1 MIQEKKLER
10 NFQSLIYAAAGST
23 STSALSIRRQIMDY
37 KNSYFELV
45 IGERNV
51 AMKYYPPVDG
61 GEALTMDEI
70 IEYLD
75 EHGIKD
81 YDIKKINENLITATK
96 PVKFVISDETA
107 YQIDEV
113 MKVKVTPDKMYA
125 IARFY
130 PPSEGRKRAN
140 LDELERDLS
149 AMKITNG
156 VLIDV
161 LKKHVAYPEYCKNII
176 VAMGTKPV
184 QGTKASIEYKFQTD
198 RKAKPRLN
206 DDGTVDF
213 HHLDNIS
220 HVKKGDVLAI
230 LTKEDPGK
238 SGMDIYGTEVRPA
251 KVERLVLKH
260 GNNIELTEDGLQLI
274 SQVDGHVTLE
284 GDRVFVSNNF
294 DVAAD
299 VDNSTGDIDYNG
311 SVTVKGNVRTGF
323 SINAKGNVE
332 IFGVVE
338 GANIY
343 AEGDIILHRGIQGM
357 GKGRLECKGNLISK
371 FIESAEVCV
380 DGYIETDTILHSN
393 ISAKGD
399 IYVRGKNGNIIGGK
413 VRSTSLIEATR
424 IGSTMGTM
432 TEVEVGTD
440 PSVSA
445 RLHEIKGLINDKSEE
460 RKKLEQ
466 LVSLLRKKQDAGMLE
481 PDKVPLIQ
489 STTKNMILLDSD
501 MKKLTDEYN
510 ELSELIAGNKNAKI
524 QARSD
529 VYAGTKVV
537 IAGDFILIHD
547 DLAHVR
553 FKKEKGEIKPSG
565 F

>member
-1 MIQEKKLER
+1 ME
-10 NFQSLIYAAAGST
+10 
-23 STSALSIRRQIMDY
+23 Y

-45 IGERNV
+45 VGDRYV
-51 AMKYYPPVDG
+51 AMNYYPPVDG

-75 EHGIKD
+75 EHSVKN
-81 YDIKKINENLITATK
+81 YDLMKINETLITATK
-96 PVKFVISDETA
+96 PVKITISDETT
-107 YQIDEV
+107 YPIDES

-130 PPSEGRKRAN
+130 PPSEGRKRAD
-140 LDELERDLS
+140 LAEFERDLES
-149 AMKITNG
+149 MKITHG
-156 VLIDV
+156 IFTEV
-161 LKKHVAYPEYCKNII
+161 LKRHIESPEYCKNVI

-220 HVKKGDVLAI
+220 HVKKGDVLAV

-238 SGMDIYGTEVRPA
+238 SGIDIYGAEIKPA
-251 KVERLVLKH
+251 KVERLVLKY
-260 GNNIELTEDGLQLI
+260 GKNIDITEDGLKLI

-294 DVAAD
+294 DVPAD
-299 VDNSTGDIDYNG
+299 VDNSTGDVEYNG

-323 SINAKGNVE
+323 SIRAKGNVE

-343 AEGDIILHRGIQGM
+343 ADGDIILHRGIQGM

-371 FIESAEVCV
+371 FIESAEVLV

-393 ISAKGD
+393 ITAKGD

-413 VRSTSLIEATR
+413 VRATSFIEATR

-445 RLHEIKGLINDKSEE
+445 RLHEIKALTADKTEE

-466 LVSLLRKKQDAGMLE
+466 LVTLLRKKQDAGMLE

-489 STTKNMILLDSD
+489 STTKNMILLDSEI
-501 MKKLTDEYN
+501 KKLTEEYD
-510 ELSELIAGNKNAKI
+510 ELSELIAGNANAKI

-537 IAGDFILIHD
+537 IAGDFILVHD

-553 FKKEKGEIKPSG
+553 FKKEKGEIRPSG

>member
-1 MIQEKKLER
+1 
-10 NFQSLIYAAAGST
+10 
-23 STSALSIRRQIMDY
+23 MDY
-37 KNSYFELV
+37 KNSYFQLV

-51 AMKYYPPVDG
+51 SMKYFPPVDG

-81 YDIKKINENLITATK
+81 YDIKKINENLITASK

-130 PPSEGRKRAN
+130 PPSEGRKRADV
-140 LDELERDLS
+140 DELERDLS

-156 VLIDV
+156 VLREV
-161 LKKHVAYPEYCKNII
+161 LMKHEAYPEYCKNII

-220 HVKKGDVLAI
+220 HVKKGDVLAV

-238 SGMDIYGTEVRPA
+238 SGMDIYGTEVKPA

-260 GNNIELTEDGLQLI
+260 GNNIEMTEDGLQLI

-294 DVAAD
+294 DVPAD

-357 GKGRLECKGNLISK
+357 AKGRLECKGNLISK

-413 VRSTSLIEATR
+413 VRSTSFIEATR

-445 RLHEIKGLINDKSEE
+445 RLHEIKGLINDKTEE

-466 LVSLLRKKQDAGMLE
+466 LISLLRKKQDAGMLE
-481 PDKVPLIQ
+481 PDKLPLIQ

-510 ELSELIAGNKNAKI
+510 ELSELIAGNINAKI

>member
-10 NFQSLIYAAAGST
+10 NFQSLIYATAGST

-51 AMKYYPPVDG
+51 AMKYYPPVAG

-130 PPSEGRKRAN
+130 PPSEGRKRAD

-156 VLIDV
+156 ILTDV

-260 GNNIELTEDGLQLI
+260 GNNIEMTEDGLQLI

-481 PDKVPLIQ
+481 PDKLPLIQ

>member
-1 MIQEKKLER
+1 ME
-10 NFQSLIYAAAGST
+10 
-23 STSALSIRRQIMDY
+23 Y
-37 KNSYFELV
+37 KNSYFQLV

-51 AMKYYPPVDG
+51 AMNYYPPVDG
-61 GEALTMDEI
+61 GESLNLDEI
-70 IEYLD
+70 VDYLD
-75 EHGIKD
+75 SHGIKD
-81 YDIKKINENLITATK
+81 YDIKKINETILTATK
-96 PVKFVISDETA
+96 PIKITISNETA
-107 YQIDEV
+107 FPVDEI
-113 MKVKVTPDKMYA
+113 MKVRVTPDKMYA

-130 PPSEGRKRAN
+130 PPSEGKNRADA
-140 LDELERDLS
+140 DEFLRDLS
-149 AMKITNG
+149 VMKITHG
-156 VLIDV
+156 ICEDAI
-161 LKKHVAYPEYCKNII
+161 KKHIEKPEYCKNII

-184 QGTKASIEYKFQTD
+184 QGTRASIEYKFQTD

-206 DDGTVDF
+206 EDGTVDF

-220 HVKKGDVLAI
+220 HVAKGDVLAI

-238 SGMDIYGTEVRPA
+238 SGIDIYGAEIKPA
-251 KVERLVLKH
+251 KVERLTLKH
-260 GNNIELTEDGLQLI
+260 GNNIEMTEDGLRLI
-274 SQVDGHVTLE
+274 SLVDGHVTLE

-294 DVAAD
+294 EVPAD

-311 SVTVKGNVRTGF
+311 SVTVRGNVRTGF
-323 SINAKGNVE
+323 SISAKGNVE

-343 AEGDIILHRGIQGM
+343 ADGDIILHRGIQAM

-380 DGYIETDTILHSN
+380 EGYIETDTILHSN
-393 ISAKGD
+393 VSAKGD
-399 IYVRGKNGNIIGGK
+399 VFVRGKNGNIIGGK

-424 IGSTMGTM
+424 IGSTMGTT

-445 RLHEIKGLINDKSEE
+445 RMHEIKSLLTEKTDE

-466 LVSLLRKKQDAGMLE
+466 LVALLRKKQDAGMLE
-481 PDKVPLIQ
+481 PDKAPLIQ
-489 STTKNMILLDSD
+489 STTKNMILLDSE
-501 MKKLTDEYN
+501 MKKLTEEYDK
-510 ELSELIAGNKNAKI
+510 LSELVAGNKNAKI

-529 VYAGTKVV
+529 IYAGTKIV
-537 IAGDFILIHD
+537 IAGDFILVHD

-553 FKKEKGEIKPSG
+553 FKKEKGEIKPTP

>member
-1 MIQEKKLER
+1 MEC
-10 NFQSLIYAAAGST
+10 
-23 STSALSIRRQIMDY
+23 
-37 KNSYFELV
+37 KNSYFQLV

-51 AMKYYPPVDG
+51 SMNYYPPVAG
-61 GEALTMDEI
+61 GETLAIDEI

-75 EHGIKD
+75 EHGVKN
-81 YDIKKINENLITATK
+81 YDIKMIHETMATATK
-96 PVKFVISDETA
+96 PVKIKISDDTA
-107 YQIDEV
+107 YQVDEI

-130 PPSEGRKRAN
+130 PPCEGRSRIDM
-140 LDELERDLS
+140 DEFERDLV
-149 AMKITNG
+149 ALKITNG
-156 VLIDV
+156 IVFDA
-161 LKKHVAYPEYCKNII
+161 LKRHISNPEYCKNII

-198 RKAKPRLN
+198 RKAKPRLK

-220 HVKKGDVLAI
+220 HVKKGDVLAVM
-230 LTKEDPGK
+230 TKETPGK
-238 SGMDIYGTEVRPA
+238 SGMDIYGVEVKPA
-251 KVERLVLKH
+251 KVERLTLKH
-260 GNNIELTEDGLQLI
+260 GNNIELTEDGLRLI

-294 DVAAD
+294 DVPAD
-299 VDNSTGDIDYNG
+299 VDNSTGDIEYNG

-332 IFGVVE
+332 VFGVVE

-357 GKGRLECKGNLISK
+357 SKGRLECKGNLISK
-371 FIESAEVCV
+371 FIESAEVQV
-380 DGYIETDTILHSN
+380 DGYIETDTILHSY

-399 IYVRGKNGNIIGGK
+399 IYVRGRNGNIIGGR
-413 VRSTSLIEATR
+413 VRSTTYIEATR

-440 PSVSA
+440 PSVSS
-445 RLHEIKGLINDKSEE
+445 RMHEIKELICEKTEE
-460 RKKLEQ
+460 KKKLEQ
-466 LVSLLRKKQDAGMLE
+466 LVSLLRKKQDAGLLE
-481 PDKVPLIQ
+481 YDKLPIIH
-489 STTKNMILLDSD
+489 SSMKNMILLDTKI
-501 MKKLTDEYN
+501 KKLSEEYD

-529 VYAGTKVV
+529 VYSGTKVV

-547 DLAHVR
+547 DLAHVY
-553 FKKEKGEIKPSG
+553 FKKEKGEIKPSS

>member
-1 MIQEKKLER
+1 MNL
-10 NFQSLIYAAAGST
+10 
-23 STSALSIRRQIMDY
+23 
-37 KNSYFELV
+37 
-45 IGERNV
+45 
-51 AMKYYPPVDG
+51 
-61 GEALTMDEI
+61 DEI
-70 IEYLD
+70 VDYLD
-75 EHGIKD
+75 SHGIKD
-81 YDIKKINENLITATK
+81 YDIKKINETILTATK
-96 PVKFVISDETA
+96 PIKITISNETA
-107 YQIDEV
+107 FPVDEI
-113 MKVKVTPDKMYA
+113 MKVRVTPDKMYA

-130 PPSEGRKRAN
+130 PPSEGKNRADA
-140 LDELERDLS
+140 DEFLRDLS
-149 AMKITNG
+149 VMKITHG
-156 VLIDV
+156 ICEDAI
-161 LKKHVAYPEYCKNII
+161 KKHIEKPEYCKNII

-184 QGTKASIEYKFQTD
+184 QGTRASIEYKFQTD

-206 DDGTVDF
+206 EDGTVDF

-220 HVKKGDVLAI
+220 HVAKGDVLAI

-238 SGMDIYGTEVRPA
+238 SGIDIYGAEIKPA
-251 KVERLVLKH
+251 KVERLTLKH
-260 GNNIELTEDGLQLI
+260 GNNIEMTEDGLRLI
-274 SQVDGHVTLE
+274 SLVDGHVTLE

-294 DVAAD
+294 DVPAD

-311 SVTVKGNVRTGF
+311 SVTVRGNVRTGF
-323 SINAKGNVE
+323 SISAKGNVE

-343 AEGDIILHRGIQGM
+343 ADGDIILHRGIQAM

-380 DGYIETDTILHSN
+380 EGYIETDTILHSN
-393 ISAKGD
+393 VSAKGD
-399 IYVRGKNGNIIGGK
+399 VFVRGKNGNIIGGK

-424 IGSTMGTM
+424 IGSTMGTT

-445 RLHEIKGLINDKSEE
+445 RMHEIKSLLTEKTDE

-466 LVSLLRKKQDAGMLE
+466 LVALLRKKQDAGMLE
-481 PDKVPLIQ
+481 PDKAPLIQ
-489 STTKNMILLDSD
+489 STTKNMILLDSE
-501 MKKLTDEYN
+501 MKKLTEEYDK
-510 ELSELIAGNKNAKI
+510 LSELVAGNKNAKI

-529 VYAGTKVV
+529 IYAGTKIV
-537 IAGDFILIHD
+537 IAGDFILVHD

-553 FKKEKGEIKPSG
+553 FKKEKGEIKPTP

>member
-130 PPSEGRKRAN
+130 PPSEGRKRAD

-481 PDKVPLIQ
+481 QDKVPLIQ